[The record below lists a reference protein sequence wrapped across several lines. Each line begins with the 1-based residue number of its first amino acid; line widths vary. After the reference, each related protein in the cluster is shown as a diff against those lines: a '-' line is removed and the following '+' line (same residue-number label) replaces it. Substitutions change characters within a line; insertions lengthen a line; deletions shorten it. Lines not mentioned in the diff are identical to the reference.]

1 MSERI
6 SVGPGA
12 EISVGAPAE
21 ALADDVERLLR
32 DVVQALPAVAFASTP
47 AIAFPGQG
55 VETVLVVFLRGGSD
69 VDATL
74 TAVSEQVAA
83 AMAALAE
90 ADRKRALPSLAV
102 LPIPL
107 DRPLDGLAQAVVMTR
122 TEIYVADAGALL
134 RARRGPQPW
143 WRRIFGG

>member
-6 SVGPGA
+6 SVGAGA
-12 EISVGAPAE
+12 EISVGAPAT
-21 ALADDVERLLR
+21 ALPEDVERVLR
-32 DVVQALPAVAFASTP
+32 DVVQAVPAVAFASTP

-55 VETVLVVFLRGGSD
+55 VETVLVVFLRGGAD

-74 TAVSEQVAA
+74 TLVSERVAE
-83 AMAALAE
+83 AMATLAKAE
-90 ADRKRALPSLAV
+90 PTRVLPSLAV

-107 DRPLDGLAQAVVMTR
+107 ERPLDGLAQAVVMTR
-122 TEIYVADAGALL
+122 TEIFVADAGALL

-143 WRRIFGG
+143 WRRIFGA

>member
-1 MSERI
+1 MSERV
-6 SVGPGA
+6 SVGAGA
-12 EISVGAPAE
+12 EISVGAPAT
-21 ALADDVERLLR
+21 ALPDDVERLLR

-74 TAVSEQVAA
+74 TVVSERVAA
-83 AMAALAE
+83 SMAALTKE
-90 ADRKRALPSLAV
+90 QPKRALPSLAV

-143 WRRIFGG
+143 WRRLFGG